1 MKRATE
7 AQFASWHF
15 TTFNTTTGRTLTL
28 TTRNIWS
35 GPAKEIKIIISV
47 NGEKKEEDYIQ
58 LLQKG
63 EFKQHFVDA
72 GDRGSLHTMLL
83 DLTTK

>member
-1 MKRATE
+1 VA
-7 AQFASWHF
+7 
-15 TTFNTTTGRTLTL
+15 
-28 TTRNIWS
+28 
-35 GPAKEIKIIISV
+35 AKEIKIIISV

-72 GDRGSLHTMLL
+72 
-83 DLTTK
+83 